1 MGSPVHF
8 TTLLS
13 VVLYVTSIQTQDL
26 KDQDVLCNE
35 NSCLVLYSQRKLF
48 LDAWRSCKSQGGNLV
63 TITSPQEARMVETL
77 FSKIELRDSDRM
89 RIWIGLQRLPR
100 KCSKASPMRGFT
112 WVTGEHETSYTN
124 WQDEESLAI
133 CSTPRCVA
141 VSYSTHALELQNNL
155 KWKDDQC
162 SMPVDAYL
170 CRYAFPGMCQPIMS
184 EGAGNALYN
193 TPFQLVTAFLTQ
205 IPPGSSAT
213 VPCITKGD
221 QTVQCMQIKAGT
233 VSWNR
238 EPPYCYDDPKTSW
251 CDKDNGGCNHNC
263 IEDGEHAY
271 CECNEGFLLAE
282 DQITCFPIDPCQGAP
297 CEFECL
303 AVMESYRCA
312 CPDSYMLAPDE
323 QHCVDVD
330 ECLQSPCEYICINT
344 PGSFECHCRD
354 GYQSE
359 EGTCE
364 DVDECA
370 EYPCEH
376 ACENVMGSYI
386 CHCHLGYA
394 PLPEDP
400 SQCHDIDECQIEGT
414 CEQMCHNYIGG
425 FECFCGQ
432 GYELQPDNSCRLID
446 EDEQHST
453 VTASYPLITH
463 LPHPIWEPDGTE
475 YPWTED
481 SDTDWN
487 SKSPDGLYNLDSVP
501 THLPWFTTAHQKEAE
516 STHSIESSPGIIS
529 VERDEVDLPVTSM
542 ENFLPSTATPVPDYY
557 EDESTT
563 EPTALPTTTVGGGAW
578 KWSRTSPTSK
588 GLNKVQTTQS
598 PLTTLDGVFD
608 YKINKLGPE
617 SQTQLIL
624 FTEGKEEPIKDSSNW
639 LLVGLL
645 VPLCIF
651 IVVMAVLGIVYC
663 RRCTAKPQNTKAPDC
678 YHWIA
683 GAGDKA
689 AADMAGGRV

>member
-141 VSYSTHALELQNNL
+141 VSYSTHALERQNNL

-170 CRYAFPGMCQPIMS
+170 C
-184 EGAGNALYN
+184 
-193 TPFQLVTAFLTQ
+193 
-205 IPPGSSAT
+205 
-213 VPCITKGD
+213 
-221 QTVQCMQIKAGT
+221 
-233 VSWNR
+233 R

-344 PGSFECHCRD
+344 PGSFECHCQD

-376 ACENVMGSYI
+376 ACENIMGSYI

-578 KWSRTSPTSK
+578 KWSRTSPTSN

-598 PLTTLDGVFD
+598 PLTNLGGVFD
-608 YKINKLGPE
+608 HKINK
-617 SQTQLIL
+617 
-624 FTEGKEEPIKDSSNW
+624 GKGEPIKDSSNGSNW

-689 AADMAGGRV
+689 AADMAGDRDGSRENIEVLAETKPPCGTLIVSEHSCIL